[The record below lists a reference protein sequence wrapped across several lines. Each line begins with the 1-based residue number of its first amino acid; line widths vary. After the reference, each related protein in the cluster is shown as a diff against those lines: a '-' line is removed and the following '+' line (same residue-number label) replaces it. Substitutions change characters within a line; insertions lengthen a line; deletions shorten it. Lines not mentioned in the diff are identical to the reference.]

1 MRDLAPWELVRNTE
15 NVHIAELRN
24 VKITFPVIETEEGK
38 HGR

>member
-1 MRDLAPWELVRNTE
+1 MRALAPWELVRNTE
-15 NVHIAELRN
+15 NVHVTELRN

>member
-24 VKITFPVIETEEGK
+24 VQITFPVIETEEGK